1 MSHKTSP
8 ETAHERSQ
16 DELIM
21 KRKTI
26 KLLRQSLKITG
37 ASKIFG
43 SYTIAFFIIA
53 VLLFLIDPG
62 ISTLQD
68 ALWYC
73 FAAASTIGFGDVAAA
88 SLAGRILTLV
98 LSVFSLIVIAVLT
111 ALITNF
117 FMEAARAR
125 VNESMQEF
133 LDDLEHLPDLSKEE
147 LAALSEKVTVAH
159 GKLGRAFRVRD
170 IGDPVCPVLG
180 AAECVKPHGKF
191 HVFTDGIFPVAADVL

>member
-1 MSHKTSP
+1 
-8 ETAHERSQ
+8 
-16 DELIM
+16 M

-53 VLLFLIDPG
+53 
-62 ISTLQD
+62 
-68 ALWYC
+68 
-73 FAAASTIGFGDVAAA
+73 GDVAAA

-147 LAALSEKVTVAH
+147 LAALSEKV
-159 GKLGRAFRVRD
+159 K
-170 IGDPVCPVLG
+170 
-180 AAECVKPHGKF
+180 KY
-191 HVFTDGIFPVAADVL
+191 HVN

>member
-1 MSHKTSP
+1 MH
-8 ETAHERSQ
+8 
-16 DELIM
+16 
-21 KRKTI
+21 
-26 KLLRQSLKITG
+26 
-37 ASKIFG
+37 
-43 SYTIAFFIIA
+43 A

-147 LAALSEKVTVAH
+147 LAALSEKV
-159 GKLGRAFRVRD
+159 K
-170 IGDPVCPVLG
+170 
-180 AAECVKPHGKF
+180 KY
-191 HVFTDGIFPVAADVL
+191 HVN

>member
-1 MSHKTSP
+1 MRNYCSFGKLTQNDNYILSMPGNRNIIEIEKASP

-147 LAALSEKVTVAH
+147 LAALSEKV
-159 GKLGRAFRVRD
+159 K
-170 IGDPVCPVLG
+170 
-180 AAECVKPHGKF
+180 KY
-191 HVFTDGIFPVAADVL
+191 HVN

>member
-16 DELIM
+16 DELTM

-147 LAALSEKVTVAH
+147 LAALSEKV
-159 GKLGRAFRVRD
+159 K
-170 IGDPVCPVLG
+170 
-180 AAECVKPHGKF
+180 KY
-191 HVFTDGIFPVAADVL
+191 HVN